1 VVDNSDNAEH
11 YFRATALDGRH
22 TVLEMRGVAIHV
34 SRARIYATMTDRA
47 SHFCDLNAIAA
58 LLRA

>member
-1 VVDNSDNAEH
+1 MRPWIAVEGFDQIAAGIGD
-11 YFRATALDGRH
+11 

-47 SHFCDLNAIAA
+47 SHFAI
-58 LLRA
+58 